1 MEKTT
6 KTALTVAIVGVGA
19 YLLYKNLPKK
29 NYTGS
34 GASYVQDREKFMSYT
49 GTESPTSVHDREKF
63 MQFTA
68 RTAPNNVH
76 RRMKHYAGTEEQ
88 GVVGK
93 RLRADGSKRGITD
106 PYEVQVHSSRWGNA
120 EGKFYDVQSS
130 GWGRG

>member
-34 GASYVQDREKFMSYT
+34 RGTFVHNREKFMQYT
-49 GTESPTSVHDREKF
+49 GLEKPHSVQQREKF

-68 RTAPNNVH
+68 KNSPNSVH
-76 RRMKHYAGTEEQ
+76 RRMKHYAGSEEQ

-106 PYEVQVHSSRWGNA
+106 PYEIQVHSSRWGNA

-130 GWGRG
+130 GWVRG